1 MQESITTTGEV
12 SPAAA
17 ARPTATGDSPYLTI
31 DDLAERYQ
39 VPVATVRYWR
49 LQGVG
54 PKAVKIGRFVRY
66 PLASV
71 LAFERQ
77 LHAAA
82 R

>member
-1 MQESITTTGEV
+1 MATSLEV
-12 SPAAA
+12 D
-17 ARPTATGDSPYLTI
+17 RRATDDAPYLTI

-49 LQGVG
+49 HRGEG

-66 PLASV
+66 KFNDV
-71 LAFERQ
+71 LAWERQ
-77 LHAAA
+77 LEASA

>member
-1 MQESITTTGEV
+1 METV
-12 SPAAA
+12 
-17 ARPTATGDSPYLTI
+17 ATGDSPYLTI

-49 LQGVG
+49 LRGTG

-66 PLASV
+66 RVEDVFAW
-71 LAFERQ
+71 ERTIQ
-77 LHAAA
+77 AEA

>member
-1 MQESITTTGEV
+1 MALDTV
-12 SPAAA
+12 
-17 ARPTATGDSPYLTI
+17 ATGDSPFLTV

-49 LQGVG
+49 HLGTG

-66 PLASV
+66 RLEDV
-71 LAFERQ
+71 LAWERQ
-77 LHAAA
+77 LQAGA